1 MRPKDSQA
9 AFRQYALFFEC
20 ITFVNVAG
28 LYRMAVNEEAYFSV
42 EQLGPPGYTRHVASH
57 DVI

>member
-9 AFRQYALFFEC
+9 AFRQYTLFFEC

-28 LYRMAVNEEAYFSV
+28 VTEEAYFSV
-42 EQLGPPGYTRHVASH
+42 EQLGGLPELHARDT
-57 DVI
+57 